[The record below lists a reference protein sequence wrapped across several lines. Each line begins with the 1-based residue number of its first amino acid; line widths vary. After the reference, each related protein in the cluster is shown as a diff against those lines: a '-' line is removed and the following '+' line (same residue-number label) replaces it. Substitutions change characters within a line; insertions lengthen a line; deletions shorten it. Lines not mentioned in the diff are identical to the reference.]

1 MSKAGIITEHA
12 LPILKRLNAPK
23 LALRW
28 TANRSGITSVLA
40 GAVNSLEAV
49 ENARAAEIS
58 LSRRDMDF
66 INGTLLKLDTE
77 MINEALRKTRVRL
90 AALS

>member
-1 MSKAGIITEHA
+1 
-12 LPILKRLNAPK
+12 
-23 LALRW
+23 
-28 TANRSGITSVLA
+28 
-40 GAVNSLEAV
+40 
-49 ENARAAEIS
+49 
-58 LSRRDMDF
+58 MDF